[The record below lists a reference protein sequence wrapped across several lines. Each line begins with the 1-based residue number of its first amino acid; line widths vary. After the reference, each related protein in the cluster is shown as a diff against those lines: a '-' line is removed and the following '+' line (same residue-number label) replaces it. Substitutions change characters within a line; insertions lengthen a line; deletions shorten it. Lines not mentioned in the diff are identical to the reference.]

1 MIAFEVKLNGKR
13 VCVAGAEDLSV
24 LTTIV
29 SAVGV
34 LGKKTLPVRPD
45 ADAVDIA
52 CSVGGLTRRADP
64 KTDVHVRWKSR
75 ARLNVGDTIQVTV
88 LETTKVDRAG
98 SRYRAKRKLRS
109 VGAGKRRAGPAG

>member
-34 LGKKTLPVRPD
+34 LGNKTAPLRPD
-45 ADAVDIA
+45 ENSVDISY
-52 CSVGGLTRRADP
+52 SVGGLTNRADP
-64 KTDVHVRWKSR
+64 KKDVHVRWKSS
-75 ARLNVGDTIQVTV
+75 APLEVGDTIQVTV

-98 SRYRAKRKLRS
+98 SRYRAKRK
-109 VGAGKRRAGPAG
+109 GK